1 MYQRDKTQNRRLYS
15 YRSVRLH
22 LAVCVV
28 LVTVPYKADC
38 LGKGAKLGTKINIL
52 CVKVVEGDIEKVI
65 LSFLSTRSKMG
76 ITLKM
81 EHQSRSEQL
90 RTSQTGEHLE

>member
-1 MYQRDKTQNRRLYS
+1 M
-15 YRSVRLH
+15 
-22 LAVCVV
+22 CVV
-28 LVTVPYKADC
+28 LVTMPYKADC

-52 CVKVVEGDIEKVI
+52 CVKVVDKVI
-65 LSFLSTRSKMG
+65 LSFLCMRSKMG

-81 EHQSRSEQL
+81 EQQSRSEQL